1 MSKPNQDYRY
11 RVSKRMF
18 KYYNQENH
26 NMLFGIGRMLCNA
39 RFSNVFSQNIFPIK
53 NKHRKIDIDFL
64 KQVLIPYHLDYFCNH
79 IHYDVSI
86 EHIAHLHKNELQWDL
101 EGFHSTKINS
111 YIAKQLTNTLH
122 TLQSTENLEEIF
134 KYGIEYIS
142 WKLTDNLT
150 FMNNDWSIKFPAW
163 KCEISSPYYKYNL
176 LITQLTHG
184 LVVISFCFPVLNSS
198 Q

>member
-11 RVSKRMF
+11 RISKRMF

-39 RFSNVFSQNIFPIK
+39 PFSNVFSQNIFPIK
-53 NKHRKIDIDFL
+53 NKHRKIDIDIL
-64 KQVLIPYHLDYFCNH
+64 KQVLIPYHLDYFYNN
-79 IHYDVSI
+79 IHSDLSA
-86 EHIAHLHKNELQWDL
+86 EHITHLHKNELQWDL
-101 EGFHSTKINS
+101 EVFESTEINL

-134 KYGIEYIS
+134 QYGIEYIS

-150 FMNNDWSIKFPAW
+150 FMNNDWSIKFPTW
-163 KCEISSPYYKYNL
+163 KCEISSPYYKYHL
-176 LITQLTHG
+176 LIMQLTHG
-184 LVVISFCFPVLNSS
+184 LVVTSFCFPVLKSS

>member
-1 MSKPNQDYRY
+1 MSKPNQNYRY

-26 NMLFGIGRMLCNA
+26 NILFGIGRMLCNA
-39 RFSNVFSQNIFPIK
+39 PFSNVFSQHIFPIK

-64 KQVLIPYHLDYFCNH
+64 KQIVIPYHLDYFRNN
-79 IHYDVSI
+79 IHYTVSTKQI
-86 EHIAHLHKNELQWDL
+86 THLHENELQWVL
-101 EGFHSTKINS
+101 EVFQSTQINR
-111 YIAKQLTNTLH
+111 YIAKQLTHTLH
-122 TLQSTENLEEIF
+122 NFQSTENLEEIF

-150 FMNNDWSIKFPAW
+150 FMNNDWSIKFPTW
-163 KCEISSPYYKYNL
+163 KCEISSPYYKYHL
-176 LITQLTHG
+176 LIMQLTHG
-184 LVVISFCFPVLNSS
+184 VVVISFCFPILNSS